1 MSLVDVGITSAG
13 SKARAKFPM
22 HPSVLESDPPMVLS
36 SPSAP
41 QEEEE
46 EVSPKAEWILP
57 STKSQGIS
65 GGGGCRIVLGLCVSL
80 YLCTSYHDMSGWKK
94 VCTRICVD
102 GETFEDPSGV
112 SKNSSEVSKDPSDVS
127 KDPSEVFKDPSE
139 VPQES
144 PPTHRDSVAESYKP
158 QPQSQ
163 SFELTTSL

>member
-13 SKARAKFPM
+13 KSASQESD
-22 HPSVLESDPPMVLS
+22 PSVLESDPPMVLS

-46 EVSPKAEWILP
+46 DSPKAEWILP
-57 STKSQGIS
+57 STKSQ
-65 GGGGCRIVLGLCVSL
+65 
-80 YLCTSYHDMSGWKK
+80 
-94 VCTRICVD
+94 
-102 GETFEDPSGV
+102 ETFEDPSGV

-163 SFELTTSL
+163 SFELITSL